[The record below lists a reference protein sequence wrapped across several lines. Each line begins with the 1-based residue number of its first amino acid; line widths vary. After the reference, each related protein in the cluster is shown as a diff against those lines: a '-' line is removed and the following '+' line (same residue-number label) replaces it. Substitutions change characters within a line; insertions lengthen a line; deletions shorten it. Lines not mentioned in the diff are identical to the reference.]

1 MSKNNKTL
9 NDFEI
14 FKEMSSLIRENL
26 ISEAIKMNNTAN
38 FMDSEEFKKKIR
50 GLSNF
55 QIAEITKDIG
65 LWHINRMLNVSY
77 EDIERDKLKL
87 RESEINMEELMSIIK
102 RGH

>member
-1 MSKNNKTL
+1 MSKNNKIL

-26 ISEAIKMNNTAN
+26 IREAIRMNNTAN
-38 FMDSEEFKKKIR
+38 FMGSEEFEKKIR
-50 GLSNF
+50 CLSNW

-65 LWHINRMLNVSY
+65 LWHMNRMLNVSY
-77 EDIERDKLKL
+77 EDSERDKLKL
-87 RESEINMEELMSIIK
+87 RESGEIMEELMSRIK

>member
-9 NDFEI
+9 SDFKVFE
-14 FKEMSSLIRENL
+14 EMGSLIRENL
-26 ISEAIKMNNTAN
+26 ISEAIRMNNTAN

-50 GLSNF
+50 CLSNW

-65 LWHINRMLNVSY
+65 LWHMNRMFNVSY
-77 EDIERDKLKL
+77 KDSERDKLKL
-87 RESEINMEELMSIIK
+87 RESEKIMEELMSRIK

>member
-1 MSKNNKTL
+1 LNKNNKTL

-26 ISEAIKMNNTAN
+26 ISEAIRMNNTAN

-50 GLSNF
+50 CLSNW

-65 LWHINRMLNVSY
+65 LWHMNRMLNVSY
-77 EDIERDKLKL
+77 KDSERDKLKL
-87 RESEINMEELMSIIK
+87 RESEKIMEELMSRIK